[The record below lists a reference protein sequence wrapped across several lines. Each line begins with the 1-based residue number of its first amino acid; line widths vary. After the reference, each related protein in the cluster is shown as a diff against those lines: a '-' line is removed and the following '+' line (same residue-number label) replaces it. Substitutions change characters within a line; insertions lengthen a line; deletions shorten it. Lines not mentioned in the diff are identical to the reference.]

1 MDYDA
6 WLDRQLYEYDRER
19 ELAEREAE
27 EQEEDSEC
35 AGSFRGRWW
44 RNSRRAFA
52 RMANCLCSRVG
63 ALRRKRTCAT
73 TK

>member
-27 EQEEDSEC
+27 EQDEEEELFGEEN
-35 AGSFRGRWW
+35 GS
-44 RNSRRAFA
+44 
-52 RMANCLCSRVG
+52 
-63 ALRRKRTCAT
+63 
-73 TK
+73 